1 MRKKN
6 LQTTYENTYAA
17 ILTAKIFKIV
27 MTIAAAFDMKIH
39 QFDAINAFVNNKFD
53 EKILCE
59 WFEKFR
65 ESDKCWKLFRTLYD
79 LKQILMLWYK
89 KFISI
94 LKNLNLMSIFEI
106 NYLYVNNWL
115 ILFFYVDDII
125 VLSIKQNA
133 DKFQIFEKTL
143 LMKFQMRIFEKL
155 NWFLNIRI
163 IRDRKSRK
171 IWLCQNSYIEKIAA
185 KFNVENFKN
194 IAIFLIEF
202 FKNSDDE
209 IFVIDQTIYEYQQR
223 VESLKFAAVI
233 IKFDIVLITF
243 RLFQFLKNFSKIHII
258 AINRVIFYFQY
269 IKHLIIEYSKNSIFN
284 IFICVSDLI
293 FENDEMI
300 RKNFDEF
307 FFQLYE
313 NVIDWRTIKQIT
325 IITFNI
331 ETKLLTIFRTIKKII
346 WWKRFFE
353 SIKFD
358 IDETLKI
365 QCDNRQIIRIF
376 IKKIMKF
383 DIKFRHV
390 DIHQHWLRQK
400 MQSKKI
406 NVTWMSTT
414 EMSANDLIKHLF
426 KQKHEKFL
434 KQLNL
439 MNIINKL
446 IK

>member
-1 MRKKN
+1 
-6 LQTTYENTYAA
+6 
-17 ILTAKIFKIV
+17 
-27 MTIAAAFDMKIH
+27 MTIAVAFDMKIH

-53 EKILCE
+53 DEILCE
-59 WFEKFR
+59 CSEKFR
-65 ESDKCWKLFRTLYD
+65 QSNKCWKLLWTLYD
-79 LKQILMLWYK
+79 LKQTSMLWYK
-89 KFISI
+89 KLISI
-94 LKNLNLMSIFEI
+94 LKNLKLISVFEI
-106 NYLYVNNWL
+106 NCLYTNDWL
-115 ILFFYVDDII
+115 ILFFYVDNIV

-133 DKFQIFEKTL
+133 DKFQIFEKAL

-185 KFNVENFKN
+185 KFNIENSKN
-194 IAIFLIEF
+194 IAVLLTEVFR
-202 FKNSDDE
+202 NSDNE

-223 VESLKFAAVI
+223 VESLNFAAVI
-233 IKFDIVLITF
+233 IKSDIALITF
-243 RLFQFLKNFSKIHII
+243 RLFQFLKNFSRIHIT
-258 AINRVIFYFQY
+258 AINRVIFYLQC
-269 IKHLIIEYSKNSIFN
+269 IKHLIIEYSENSIFN

-293 FENDEMI
+293 FENDEII

-307 FFQLYE
+307 LFQLYE
-313 NVIDWRTIKQIT
+313 DVIDWRTIKQIT
-325 IITFNI
+325 IITFST
-331 ETKLLTIFRTIKKII
+331 ETELLAIFRTIKKTI

-365 QCDNRQIIRIF
+365 QCDNRQTIRIF
-376 IKKIMKF
+376 IKKIMKL

-390 DIHQHWLRQK
+390 DVHQHWLRQK
-400 MQSKKI
+400 MQSEKI
-406 NVTWMSTT
+406 NVAWMFTI